1 MSNYKL
7 NIHLVCVCMCEE
19 DTCVVFKPDCS
30 YEAGRSPFEMLGIST
45 STTLDSAEH
54 EVCIKLSNKN

>member
-1 MSNYKL
+1 
-7 NIHLVCVCMCEE
+7 MCEE